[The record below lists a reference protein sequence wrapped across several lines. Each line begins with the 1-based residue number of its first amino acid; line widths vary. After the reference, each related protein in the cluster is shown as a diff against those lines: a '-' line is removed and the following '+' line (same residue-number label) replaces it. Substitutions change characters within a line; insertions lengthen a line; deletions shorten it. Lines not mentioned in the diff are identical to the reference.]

1 MHIATFSEEV
11 IRQSF
16 EVFDKQINLM
26 FDGALN
32 KGTLMSIIVDKLL
45 HYFDDYMPIC
55 SVTSVQVET
64 LIMMPHYNIA
74 IQ

>member
-26 FDGALN
+26 FDGPLN
-32 KGTLMSIIVDKLL
+32 KGTPYTIAEDTL
-45 HYFDDYMPIC
+45 HFAA
-55 SVTSVQVET
+55 TSCT
-64 LIMMPHYNIA
+64 
-74 IQ
+74 

>member
-26 FDGALN
+26 FDGPLK
-32 KGTLMSIIVDKLL
+32 KGTFFTIAADKS
-45 HYFDDYMPIC
+45 HSP
-55 SVTSVQVET
+55 VTSFT
-64 LIMMPHYNIA
+64 
-74 IQ
+74 